1 MCLCLVYQW
10 ILIIGNNA
18 GLTGNPHV
26 IHFSTI
32 LGFQDQAS
40 YFLSL
45 GQDCLILPP
54 LFIRLCTVSLIVYWY
69 QWSFVRWL
77 EKRPPLMI
85 GVCLVTDCY
94 CEWPKYNSPLLSIL
108 SEPHDIPTPFL
119 PLPWLWD
126 SFCSGIH
133 LCLIDSFPNFVR
145 AISYS
150 VVCLCNLLIWFEHSF
165 VDQIVRYTCTTG
177 IRHMFRSLDLP
188 LPVICFFL

>member
-26 IHFSTI
+26 IHFSTT

-45 GQDCLILPP
+45 GLDRLIQPP
-54 LFIRLCTVSLIVYWY
+54 LFISLCTVSLIVYWY
-69 QWSFVRWL
+69 QWSSVRWL
-77 EKRPPLMI
+77 QKRPPLVI

-94 CEWPKYNSPLLSIL
+94 CEWPKYNSPLRSIL
-108 SEPHDIPTPFL
+108 CEPHDIPTPLL
-119 PLPWLWD
+119 PLPWLWVSIWTGILCCLIH
-126 SFCSGIH
+126 SFHSNLLPWLWVSLCSGIH

-150 VVCLCNLLIWFEHSF
+150 VVCWCNLLIWFE
-165 VDQIVRYTCTTG
+165 I
-177 IRHMFRSLDLP
+177 
-188 LPVICFFL
+188 FLLHK